1 LIVSSLLLL
10 RHSPSGV
17 EIRKDFLRRIF
28 DANQTWSQ
36 SKKRKARL
44 WNILHSVEQTS
55 HWRIINLSRMIIG
68 RGRDTMKSPD
78 YVAIGVLVVLLVW
91 AVADQFPRGKL

>member
-1 LIVSSLLLL
+1 MQIK
-10 RHSPSGV
+10 RGHSP
-17 EIRKDFLRRIF
+17 
-28 DANQTWSQ
+28 
-36 SKKRKARL
+36 KKRKARL

-78 YVAIGVLVVLLVW
+78 YVTIGVLVALLVW

>member
-1 LIVSSLLLL
+1 VLKLEKTFCAASLMQIK
-10 RHSPSGV
+10 RGHNP
-17 EIRKDFLRRIF
+17 
-28 DANQTWSQ
+28 
-36 SKKRKARL
+36 KKRKARL